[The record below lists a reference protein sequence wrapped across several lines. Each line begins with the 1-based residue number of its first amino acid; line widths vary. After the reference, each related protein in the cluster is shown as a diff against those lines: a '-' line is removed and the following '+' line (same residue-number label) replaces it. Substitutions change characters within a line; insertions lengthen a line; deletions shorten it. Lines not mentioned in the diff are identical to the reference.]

1 MPGSVLLS
9 HGETPHYHRR
19 YAFSLEFG
27 MESGGTRIA
36 MAARQLAAWIKNH
49 PDELGSDK
57 DGATEVPAH
66 QSSWVLYDQ
75 ASRAISTG

>member
-1 MPGSVLLS
+1 MD
-9 HGETPHYHRR
+9 
-19 YAFSLEFG
+19 
-27 MESGGTRIA
+27 SGGTHTLWPPGK
-36 MAARQLAAWIKNH
+36 LAAWMNNH

-57 DGATEVPAH
+57 DGATEVPAY